1 MKILIKL
8 SGELLS
14 EKNKDSVKNI
24 IKQIKNISANNEIG
38 IVVGGGNFFRGARDN
53 KSLNLK
59 KESAHKIGML
69 STIVNGIILHD
80 MLLKEEVPTTI
91 LSAIQAPSIAR
102 LITQESVEK
111 SLEKKEV
118 IIFVGGTGNPFF
130 TTDTNAILRGLQM
143 EANEIW
149 KATKV
154 DGVYSADPLK
164 LEDAELYKTISHQEV
179 INKKLGVMD
188 LTAVALAQEYNINI
202 RVFNL
207 FKADSL
213 QQALTDPNFGSK
225 IIKE

>member
-91 LSAIQAPSIAR
+91 LNAIQAPSIAE
-102 LITQESVEK
+102 LITQKSVEK

-118 IIFVGGTGNPFF
+118 IIFVAGTGNPFF

-143 EANEIW
+143 EADEIW

-154 DGVYSADPLK
+154 DGVYNADPLK

-188 LTAVALAQEYNINI
+188 LAAVALAQEYDINI

-207 FKADSL
+207 FKTDSL

-225 IIKE
+225 IRKE